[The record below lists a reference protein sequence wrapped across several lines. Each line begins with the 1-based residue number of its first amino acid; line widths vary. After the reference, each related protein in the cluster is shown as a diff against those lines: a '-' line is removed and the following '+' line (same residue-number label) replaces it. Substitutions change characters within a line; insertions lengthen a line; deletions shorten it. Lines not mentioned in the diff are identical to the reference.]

1 MFQTFTISEI
11 YRLPFKM
18 ISPFANN
25 LFYPKFLIPTLLAI
39 FGSVNTPLFCTLCSR
54 EKETPKKIFCFFS
67 VLNMVVMVCSAA
79 NFIKTNRS
87 ASMDNVKHSFTEK
100 IKQSSHFLTDP
111 GRSNLI
117 IKNEEGVTPILKLL
131 NKKKVGQSPNGK
143 SSIIQKNRK
152 IF

>member
-1 MFQTFTISEI
+1 
-11 YRLPFKM
+11 
-18 ISPFANN
+18 
-25 LFYPKFLIPTLLAI
+25 
-39 FGSVNTPLFCTLCSR
+39 
-54 EKETPKKIFCFFS
+54 
-67 VLNMVVMVCSAA
+67 MVVMVCSAA

-131 NKKKVGQSPNGK
+131 KKKRLGNPQMEKVPLF
-143 SSIIQKNRK
+143 RK
-152 IF
+152 IEKYFDETL

>member
-1 MFQTFTISEI
+1 
-11 YRLPFKM
+11 
-18 ISPFANN
+18 
-25 LFYPKFLIPTLLAI
+25 
-39 FGSVNTPLFCTLCSR
+39 
-54 EKETPKKIFCFFS
+54 
-67 VLNMVVMVCSAA
+67 MVVMVCSAA

-131 NKKKVGQSPNGK
+131 KKKRLGNLQMEKVPLF
-143 SSIIQKNRK
+143 RK
-152 IF
+152 IEKYFDETL

>member
-1 MFQTFTISEI
+1 
-11 YRLPFKM
+11 
-18 ISPFANN
+18 
-25 LFYPKFLIPTLLAI
+25 
-39 FGSVNTPLFCTLCSR
+39 
-54 EKETPKKIFCFFS
+54 
-67 VLNMVVMVCSAA
+67 MVVMVCSAA

-131 NKKKVGQSPNGK
+131 KKKGWAISK
-143 SSIIQKNRK
+143 WKKFHYSEK
-152 IF
+152 

>member
-1 MFQTFTISEI
+1 
-11 YRLPFKM
+11 
-18 ISPFANN
+18 
-25 LFYPKFLIPTLLAI
+25 
-39 FGSVNTPLFCTLCSR
+39 
-54 EKETPKKIFCFFS
+54 
-67 VLNMVVMVCSAA
+67 MVVMVCSAA

-100 IKQSSHFLTDP
+100 IKESSHFLTDP
-111 GRSNLI
+111 DHSNLI

>member
-1 MFQTFTISEI
+1 
-11 YRLPFKM
+11 
-18 ISPFANN
+18 
-25 LFYPKFLIPTLLAI
+25 
-39 FGSVNTPLFCTLCSR
+39 
-54 EKETPKKIFCFFS
+54 
-67 VLNMVVMVCSAA
+67 MVVMVCSAA

-131 NKKKVGQSPNGK
+131 KKKRLGNAQMEKVPLF
-143 SSIIQKNRK
+143 RK
-152 IF
+152 IEKYFDETL

>member
-1 MFQTFTISEI
+1 
-11 YRLPFKM
+11 
-18 ISPFANN
+18 
-25 LFYPKFLIPTLLAI
+25 
-39 FGSVNTPLFCTLCSR
+39 
-54 EKETPKKIFCFFS
+54 
-67 VLNMVVMVCSAA
+67 MVCSAA

-131 NKKKVGQSPNGK
+131 KKKKRLGNPQMEKVPLF
-143 SSIIQKNRK
+143 RK
-152 IF
+152 IEKHFDETL